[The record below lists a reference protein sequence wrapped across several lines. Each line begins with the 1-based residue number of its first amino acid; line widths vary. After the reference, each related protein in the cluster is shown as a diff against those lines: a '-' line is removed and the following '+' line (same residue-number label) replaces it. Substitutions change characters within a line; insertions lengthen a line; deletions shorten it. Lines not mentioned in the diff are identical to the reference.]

1 MPKHSLV
8 RTSLLG
14 VLLLFIG
21 CKDSS
26 YTSDLASDD
35 LATRIRAIEFLG
47 SQRDRTAIPRLI
59 GALSDPGTEVRAK
72 AAWALGMMQAKE
84 AVEPICLLLAES
96 GARARQS
103 AARALMQIEEPDAL
117 PSLREALDRETD
129 RWVRPEIQEAINHLA
144 QFEGELDLDEGNFR
158 GQYH

>member
-1 MPKHSLV
+1 
-8 RTSLLG
+8 
-14 VLLLFIG
+14 
-21 CKDSS
+21 
-26 YTSDLASDD
+26 
-35 LATRIRAIEFLG
+35 
-47 SQRDRTAIPRLI
+47 
-59 GALSDPGTEVRAK
+59 
-72 AAWALGMMQAKE
+72 MMQAKE